1 TLVNISILGVGVSGT
16 KYIDMQMGQK
26 VVVMLPGVGKVAGEI
41 RWTSEIGAGI
51 SFDNRYHH
59 DGLLR
64 DFINAIP
71 QNGL

>member
-1 TLVNISILGVGVSGT
+1 
-16 KYIDMQMGQK
+16 
-26 VVVMLPGVGKVAGEI
+26 MLPGVGKVAGEI